1 VDPSSFRVEDKTLI
15 LFGLAADEIT
25 DIRSS
30 LFLDDSLMDSKSA
43 IEKAFGITD
52 SDRIVEELA
61 KHMVELLTKMASI
74 YGGQEGQEAALDP
87 QYMLACF
94 TRMRGHAKV
103 LHDIEDICRQHMSEL
118 ESYAKPGEWMY
129 LERPIRRLQ
138 S

>member
-1 VDPSSFRVEDKTLI
+1 LI

-43 IEKAFGITD
+43 IEKAF
-52 SDRIVEELA
+52 
-61 KHMVELLTKMASI
+61 
-74 YGGQEGQEAALDP
+74 EAALDP